1 MPPKHKIFINMHM
14 SDRPAKFPYYR
25 KLNVFQKSVYDKSD
39 SIQNVNLSSAER
51 FTLVVKSL
59 KSQLEA
65 GNLAATQVESQNL
78 MTWLCRSLNVPD
90 VKVKVLETRP
100 SRRWGELHGLYT
112 AQSGRSP
119 VVTVWMRTAKRSDVV
134 AFRSFLRTMI
144 HELIHHLDYNLYKLA
159 DSFHTAGF
167 FRRESSLVNAL
178 LGETLYT

>member
-1 MPPKHKIFINMHM
+1 MAVPV
-14 SDRPAKFPYYR
+14 RKFPYYK
-25 KLNVFQKSVYDKSD
+25 KLNVFQKGVYDKSD
-39 SIQNVNLSSAER
+39 SVQSVNLPSAER
-51 FTLVVKSL
+51 FSLVVKSL

-65 GNLAATQVESQNL
+65 GNLVATRAEAQNL
-78 MTWLCRSLNVPD
+78 MTWLCRSMNVPE

-112 AQSGRSP
+112 AQEGRSP

-144 HELIHHLDYNLYKLA
+144 HEFIHHLDYNLYKFA

-167 FRRESSLVNAL
+167 FKRESSLVNAL
-178 LGETLYT
+178 LGES